1 MYKKINQKNKEK
13 LSRIIDHKG
22 LTKLSKPRI
31 APLEKSK
38 WNEDVLA
45 ILGNYEKT
53 NKRPVPNIFTTLA
66 NHPKLYKRW
75 GVFGNHVLLKS
86 SLPARD
92 REILILR
99 IGWLCQS
106 VYEWGQHIIIGRQ
119 CGFTNED
126 FRRITEGPE
135 AKGWDPFEATL
146 LRAVDELYVDSFI
159 SDNTWNALA
168 ERYNIQ
174 QLMDVIFTVGQY
186 NLVSMALNTLG
197 VQPEEGLEGFP
208 K

>member
-1 MYKKINQKNKEK
+1 MKKRIDYKESSK
-13 LSRIIDHKG
+13 LP
-22 LTKLSKPRI
+22 KPRI
-31 APLEKSK
+31 APLDKSK

-45 ILGNYEKT
+45 LLGNYEKI
-53 NKRPVPNIFTTLA
+53 NKRSVPNILTTMA

-75 GVFGNHVLLKS
+75 AVFGNHVLLKS

-106 VYEWGQHIIIGRQ
+106 VYEWGQHVVIGKQ
-119 CGFTNED
+119 SGLTNEEI
-126 FRRITEGPE
+126 RRIAEGPDAE
-135 AKGWDPFEATL
+135 DWEPFEATL
-146 LRAVDELYVDSFI
+146 LRAVDELYINSFI
-159 SDNTWNALA
+159 SDSTWKALA
-168 ERYNIQ
+168 ERYNTQ

-197 VQPEEGLEGFP
+197 VQPEDGLEGFP